1 MDGKTNQNQQQFQ
14 ELKKQFD
21 ENGYAVLPG
30 FVTPEEVAT
39 LKGRVEHL
47 IKEFEA
53 TEEFTIFSTK
63 EQPVR
68 STTPPL
74 FSPLPAPLPS
84 NSMCV
89 SCAVSCCVVSCAEE
103 GGAHRYSSGGR
114 EWSLMP

>member
-39 LKGRVEHL
+39 LKGRIEHL

-68 STTPPL
+68 STPSP
-74 FSPLPAPLPS
+74 SSHPLPLQH
-84 NSMCV
+84 SMCV
-89 SCAVSCCVVSCAEE
+89 LYVSCVVSCGVCRAVV
-103 GGAHRYSSGGR
+103 GV
-114 EWSLMP
+114 